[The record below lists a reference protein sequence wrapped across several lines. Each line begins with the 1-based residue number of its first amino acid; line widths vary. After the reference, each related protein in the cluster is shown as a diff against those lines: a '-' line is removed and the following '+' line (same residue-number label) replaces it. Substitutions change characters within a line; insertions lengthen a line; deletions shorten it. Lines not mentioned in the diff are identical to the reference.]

1 VLAVVSDQL
10 SIKAF
15 GEARAQFF
23 FKAGLSGDD
32 DVVCFVSG
40 VSEMQNQALMIDWM
54 FCDAPAAVAIALRFP
69 SQACIPSGGVKG
81 SIKAVPT
88 SWKL

>member
-10 SIKAF
+10 SLKAF

-23 FKAGLSGDD
+23 FKAGLSGD
-32 DVVCFVSG
+32 VVCFVSG
-40 VSEMQNQALMIDWM
+40 VSEIQNQALMIDWK
-54 FCDAPAAVAIALRFP
+54 FCDAPAAVAFALRFP
-69 SQACIPSGGVKG
+69 SQVCIPSGGVEG

>member
-15 GEARAQFF
+15 GGTRAQFF

-32 DVVCFVSG
+32 EVVCFVSG
-40 VSEMQNQALMIDWM
+40 VSETQNQALMIEWK
-54 FCDAPAAVAIALRFP
+54 FCVAPAAVAIALRFSSQVCTP
-69 SQACIPSGGVKG
+69 SCGVKS